1 MESLNP
7 GFLGYNT
14 NWPSLD
20 TLANDTG
27 LGVQSGQGY
36 NFPNYN
42 LYYLEVK
49 AYPQLLKVQF
59 RANASTA
66 ANPNCLAESS
76 VRPYNT
82 SYGNYSSYPVTLK
95 HSTDVTH
102 AYFHN
107 LCFNSPENEFY
118 ISEPLLTNNNQP
130 NSGTLTSF
138 LDGFAAASV
147 VLFSDINRLVPTT
160 ARWISDGI
168 KVYKYHGGGEWS
180 TSLAPFNQCITYF
193 YPPDDDDPDTRID

>member
-1 MESLNP
+1 MEDANNN
-7 GFLGYNT
+7 FLGYIS
-14 NWPSLD
+14 WPSLD
-20 TLANDTG
+20 TLAADCG
-27 LGVQSGQGY
+27 LGVQSGLGY
-36 NFPNYN
+36 NFPSYV
-42 LYYLEVK
+42 LYRSEVGD
-49 AYPQLLKVQF
+49 YPDKLKVQF

-82 SYGNYSSYPVTLK
+82 SYGNYSSYAVTLK
-95 HSTDVTH
+95 HAIDAAH
-102 AYFHN
+102 AHFHN
-107 LCFNSPENEFY
+107 LCFNSPENVFY
-118 ISEPLLTNNNQP
+118 ISEPLSTNNNQP
-130 NSGTLTSF
+130 NSETLTSF

-193 YPPDDDDPDTRID
+193 FPPDDDDPDTSLV